1 MFRLFRKSPPL
12 PSAVQNE
19 EAAAAESVNA
29 PVCARAILGLL
40 EPYRFPPTE
49 EIYDPNAA
57 PAFVEFVEE
66 LYGATK
72 EQVIYLRTAT
82 GGKIRGGADWSA
94 PNDRIVT
101 VTRCC
106 AFHAQLDPCVP
117 AAFTITTPRRP
128 DRDFTDVERIDRQEA
143 FAKIL
148 TVWAAEPSIV
158 GVHFGRSLEPILPI
172 STPARS
178 RGAQ

>member
-1 MFRLFRKSPPL
+1 MFRLFRKTTPL
-12 PSAVQNE
+12 TSAVQNE
-19 EAAAAESVNA
+19 AAAAPDRVNT
-29 PVCARAILGLL
+29 PVCARASLGLL

-49 EIYDPNAA
+49 EIFDPTAA
-57 PAFVEFVEE
+57 PAFVEFAEE

-72 EQVIYLRTAT
+72 EQVINLRTAT
-82 GGKIRGGADWSA
+82 GEKIRGGGDLVV
-94 PNDRIVT
+94 PHDRIVT

-106 AFHAQLDPCVP
+106 VFHAQLDPCVP

-128 DRDFTDVERIDRQEA
+128 DRDFTDVERFDRQEA
-143 FAKIL
+143 FARIL
-148 TVWAAEPSIV
+148 TVWAADPSIV